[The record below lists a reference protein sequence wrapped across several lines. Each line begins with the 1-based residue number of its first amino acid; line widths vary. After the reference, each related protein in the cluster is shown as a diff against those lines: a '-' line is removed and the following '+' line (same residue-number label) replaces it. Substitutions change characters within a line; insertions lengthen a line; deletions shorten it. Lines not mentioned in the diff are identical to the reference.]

1 MISGFELDRDFTNQ
15 RVNSNRKLIDLEL
28 GITMPKQGVFENVIV
43 AKKFFL
49 EVVELA
55 PVTPKHVLEIRK
67 KKFCRTILSYF
78 FS

>member
-1 MISGFELDRDFTNQ
+1 
-15 RVNSNRKLIDLEL
+15 
-28 GITMPKQGVFENVIV
+28 MPKLGVFENVIV

-67 KKFCRTILSYF
+67 KNFGSKINDFVIN